1 MQQNPFLFLFVWSN
15 RSELLAGD
23 DTTLSDTSLLTSEL
37 AEVVKLSAT
46 YLTVLV
52 DLDAVDVRRL
62 DWEDT
67 LYTYSSRH
75 LANGEALL
83 VSVTRDLDYNTTVE
97 LDTLL
102 RTLDNFVSDCDCVTR
117 TELWELLAGCKC
129 FLSNF
134 N

>member
-1 MQQNPFLFLFVWSN
+1 MQSPFLCLLRLVLLKQV
-15 RSELLAGD
+15 LLASNNA
-23 DTTLSDTSLLTSEL
+23 TLSDTSLLTSEL

-67 LYTYSSRH
+67 LYTYSTRH

-83 VSVTRDLDYNTTVE
+83 VSVTRDLDNYTTIE

-102 RTLDNFVSDCDCVTR
+102 CTLDNFVSDCDCVT
-117 TELWELLAGCKC
+117 
-129 FLSNF
+129 
-134 N
+134 